1 MEKEYNHSDVTEEF
15 IGNKGGELADDVI
28 PMGLILFYAVMFVI
42 SMVFLY
48 LSWIVFVRYVMPRDG
63 YVTEELK
70 LKIHRIVVRHGKKQ
84 PVLLEVSVGDSH
96 SNGPLI
102 P

>member
-15 IGNKGGELADDVI
+15 IGIKGGEIADDVI

-48 LSWIVFVRYVMPRDG
+48 LSWIVFVRYVIPRDG

-70 LKIHRIVVRHGKKQ
+70 LKIHRIVWHEKKQ
-84 PVLLEVSVGDSH
+84 PVLLEVSVRDSH
-96 SNGPLI
+96 SGSLI